1 MAENPGPP
9 EADPRARLLVV
20 DDDPTTRAGLRDLLS
35 LMGYHVE
42 QAGSGREALKLL
54 ESEPYDLMVLDMRMP
69 GMDGVEVM
77 KHARQMRP
85 DLLIVVLT
93 AHATLESAIA
103 AVKSDAVDYL
113 LKPINVEGLSTTIS
127 QALQGRAEQLQ
138 RQHLLNIVG
147 QALDTLRQT
156 EKPVAPSSS
165 PPISEGPAPTSL
177 ARFLRAGPLTLDRHK
192 RLAMTKGDPVRTVE
206 LTEGEA
212 AILVALM
219 EHPNE
224 VLSCDQLAHAAMGY
238 DLDKWAAQS
247 LVRPC
252 IHRLRRKVEAT
263 PDKPSLIRT
272 VRGRGYFLSLA

>member
-1 MAENPGPP
+1 MAEIPGPP
-9 EADPRARLLVV
+9 EADARARILVV
-20 DDDPTTRAGLRDLLS
+20 DDEPNTRAGLRDLLS
-35 LMGYHVE
+35 LMGYRVGE
-42 QAGSGREALKLL
+42 AGSGHEALELL

-77 KHARQMRP
+77 QRARQVCP

-93 AHATLESAIA
+93 AYATLESAIA

-113 LKPINVEGLSTTIS
+113 LKPINIEGLSATIS
-127 QALQGRAEQLQ
+127 QALQERTERLH
-138 RQHLLNIVG
+138 RQHLLDVVG

-156 EKPVAPSSS
+156 ERPVAPSSPLPVS
-165 PPISEGPAPTSL
+165 PGPALMSL
-177 ARFLRAGPLTLDRHK
+177 ERFLERGPLTLDRHK
-192 RLAMTKGDPVRTVE
+192 RLAVMKGDPVRTVE

-224 VLSCDQLAHAAMGY
+224 VLSCDQLARAAMGY

-252 IHRLRRKVEAT
+252 IHRLRHKIEAT
-263 PDKPSLIRT
+263 PDKPRLIRT